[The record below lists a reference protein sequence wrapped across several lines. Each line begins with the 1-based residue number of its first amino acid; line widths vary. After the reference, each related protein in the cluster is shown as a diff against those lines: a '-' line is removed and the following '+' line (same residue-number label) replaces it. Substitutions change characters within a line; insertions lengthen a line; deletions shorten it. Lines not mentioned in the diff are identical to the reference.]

1 MDLRVL
7 SAKIGENLRDN
18 GVTATT
24 RIAVRLLLRKLRGPS
39 VDDFDRVHGTD
50 TSGELA
56 LWNTNAA
63 SSNARFGT
71 RYQPSNDQENEKA
84 VNCLA
89 IDTAQFTF
97 VDLGCGK
104 GRALLVAAQLGF
116 HRVVGVEFVRELV
129 DIAEANL
136 KKKGVGNAVV
146 IHGDVAEYVLPPGN
160 LLVYLYNPFGAPI
173 VAEVIRGLENRIEGG
188 SADEIYFVY
197 TVPKCGSL
205 LDQSRALRRMDLAQ
219 PLEHTAIWKTVAR

>member
-7 SAKIGENLRDN
+7 KSKISENLREN

-24 RIAVRLLLRKLRGPS
+24 RIALRHLWRALSGPS

-56 LWNTNAA
+56 LWNTNIP

-71 RYQPSNDQENEKA
+71 RYQATRGRDLERA
-84 VNCLA
+84 VNGLG

-104 GRALLVAAQLGF
+104 GRALLVGAQLGF
-116 HRVVGVEFVRELV
+116 RQVVGVEFVRELV
-129 DIAEANL
+129 DTAEANL
-136 KKKGVGNAVV
+136 EKMGIGNAVV
-146 IHGDVAEYVLPPGN
+146 IHGDAAEYVLPPGN

-205 LDQSRALRRMDLAQ
+205 LDQSPVLRRVDLAQ